1 MKKVTKKAKVEET
14 VEDAV
19 VVETKAVE
27 TVKTPNTALQ
37 ALIEAYKLQNPKKAE
52 LKKAELELKANQ

>member
-1 MKKVTKKAKVEET
+1 MKKIIKKAKVEET
-14 VEDAV
+14 VEEVA
-19 VVETKAVE
+19 TVE